1 MSKAAIK
8 LISIKN
14 ILVFNNTN
22 EKVRFFTKKGESVPA
37 SMSGF
42 QSGQYDIKLLAGK
55 SGELDYFRVQAQAE
69 GEIIRGALFPAKKK
83 TSDKSPNYYGMLEIR
98 VDGTEDNIVVAR
110 LSAWNKT
117 GSKAGNFLSISVQE
131 PSAAGEPVADVNE
144 AAEPIAA

>member
-1 MSKAAIK
+1 MSKAATK

-37 SMSGF
+37 SLSGF

-83 TSDKSPNYYGMLEIR
+83 TSDKSPDFYGMLEVRI
-98 VDGTEDNIVVAR
+98 DGSDNNMVVAR
-110 LSAWNKT
+110 LSAWKKT
-117 GSKAGNFLSISVQE
+117 GSKANNFLSISVQE
-131 PSAAGEPVADVNE
+131 PSESDDSAAELKD

>member
-83 TSDKSPNYYGMLEIR
+83 TSDKSPDYYGMLEIR

-131 PSAAGEPVADVNE
+131 PSEAGEPAADVNE

>member
-1 MSKAAIK
+1 MSKAATK

-14 ILVFNNTN
+14 VLVFNNAN
-22 EKVRFFTKKGESVPA
+22 DKVRFFTKKGESVPA

-55 SGELDYFRVQAQAE
+55 SDELDYFRVQAQAE

-83 TSDKSPNYYGMLEIR
+83 TSDKSPDYYGMLEVR
-98 VDGTEDNIVVAR
+98 VDGSDDNIVVAR
-110 LSAWNKT
+110 LSAWRKT
-117 GSKAGNFLSISVQE
+117 GAKAGNFLSISVQE
-131 PSAAGEPVADVNE
+131 PSVSADTVAEGQD